1 MVSLVFFRLRYL
13 LSGSTCWVHSRETF
27 RCSLLH
33 NSGSPNGRIKSR
45 TFLGIGNVYHRTA
58 RKRLIRLLESVRV
71 LIEGGS
77 RNRDEIVLF
86 LLLEASVLMSRRN
99 EWPVETVSLVP
110 FVVRIPRQIVSCYR
124 PRYLNRPVHDHRHF

>member
-1 MVSLVFFRLRYL
+1 MENHRTARLHLNQLGRNNRVRFLWMFSFRLRYL

-45 TFLGIGNVYHRTA
+45 TFLGIGNVYHRAA

-86 LLLEASVLMSRRN
+86 LLLEASVLM
-99 EWPVETVSLVP
+99 
-110 FVVRIPRQIVSCYR
+110 
-124 PRYLNRPVHDHRHF
+124 